1 MNLQEFR
8 KQYPQYDD
16 TSDGNL
22 AYMLWQKSYKN
33 SMPMGLFADQIN
45 LSSTGFKEM
54 VDSAKS
60 SGYRPTDIA
69 YAENYVPPLARPL
82 AFLRGA
88 TLGLSENISAAA
100 AAAMDKDKPFSEGF
114 SDYLNLQRDMIGQ
127 YQSARPKEAFAVEMA
142 GGIAPSIATG
152 GASTLVKAGTSPSVM
167 SAAAKSGAS
176 GVVYGAATS
185 EGDLTERLKAGSV
198 MAIPSALFGG
208 GTQALFN
215 IASPA
220 IKAIVTKSDKTSRQP
235 TVETLRDIKN
245 RAYKAVSDAGIV
257 VDEDATTGLYNA
269 SQRIARLREYNP
281 DVDTYTKASL
291 DLLERQADK
300 RLTVNQ
306 LDRVRQSLW
315 DRYKQSGYSEQ
326 AIRDMIDEVD
336 LTIQRLPG
344 DNDFIKAARL
354 ANSRYRKS
362 EVISEAF
369 DKAERSATAA
379 GTGGNVVNRYKQV
392 VNNILNDKKQTRYF
406 DDSEVMAMRNF
417 VDFTPSEQVLRV
429 IGKLD
434 PTSNGLMTALNVA
447 AVATEPTMAGLS
459 ALGFAARRASEG
471 MTTQKGEALFEKMAT
486 GVSPIINRATSPAG
500 VAPIVLSEYEREQ
513 NKLRGK

>member
-16 TSDGNL
+16 VGDGSL
-22 AYMLWQKSYKN
+22 AYMLWQKSYKD
-33 SMPMGLFADQIN
+33 SMPMGLFADQIK

-60 SGYRPTDIA
+60 SGYKPTEIS
-69 YAENYVPPLARPL
+69 YSENYVPPLARPL

-88 TLGLSENISAAA
+88 TLGLAENISAAT
-100 AAAMDKDKPFSEGF
+100 AAAMDKDKPFKEGF
-114 SDYLNLQRDMIGQ
+114 SDYLNLQRDMIEQ
-127 YQSARPKEAFAVEMA
+127 YQSVKPKEAFAVEMA
-142 GGIAPSIATG
+142 GGIAPSIAIG
-152 GASTLVKAGTSPSVM
+152 GANALVKAGTSPSVL
-167 SAAAKSGAS
+167 SAATKSGIS
-176 GVVYGAATS
+176 GGVYGAATS
-185 EGDLTERLKAGSV
+185 EGDLMERLKSGTV

-220 IKAIVTKSDKTSRQP
+220 IKAFVTKSDKVSRQP
-235 TVETLRDIKN
+235 TVEALRDVKN
-245 RAYKAVSDAGIV
+245 RAYQAVTNAGVV
-257 VDEDATTGLYNA
+257 VDEDATAGLYNA
-269 SQRIARLREYNP
+269 SKRIARLREYNP

-306 LDRVRQSLW
+306 LDRIRQSLW

-326 AIRDMIDEVD
+326 AIRDMIDQVD

-344 DNDFIKAARL
+344 DNEFIKAARL
-354 ANSRYRKS
+354 ANSRYRKA

-369 DKAERSATAA
+369 DKAERSAAAA

-417 VDFTPSEQVLRV
+417 VDFTPSEQALRI

-471 MTTQKGEALFEKMAT
+471 MTNQKGEALFEKMAT
-486 GVSPIINRATSPAG
+486 GVAPKISRTTPPTG
-500 VAPIVLSEYEREQ
+500 VPPIVVSEYEREQ
-513 NKLRGK
+513 SKLRGK